1 MIQRPFDN
9 DPDRFAREKEG
20 YYFDRKSARLDE
32 KEVARHL
39 SAFAN
44 ASGGKLVIGV
54 EDDGSITGF
63 SRDRARPI
71 EAFES
76 AAITSC
82 EPSPHVQP
90 YRVPVENVAGES
102 DVVLALDVR
111 ASTDHVVKRRSDG
124 AVFLRQN
131 DQSVRLDHD
140 QIVALEYDK
149 NQRNFEEELV
159 TRSSLADVDEE
170 VMTRYKARLGTDSS
184 TEQILRS
191 RGFLEDGHLTKAGV
205 ILFAE
210 RPTKFLPGA
219 RVRFLRYEGMK
230 PQTGARMNLV
240 KDQTFE
246 GPLPRLIEE
255 VRSAVSAQLREF
267 QFLDRNGL
275 FTVVPE
281 YPEFAWFEGLI
292 NAVTHRNYALSGD
305 HIRISMYDDRLE
317 IQSPGKLPN
326 IVTLENMRH
335 TRYSRN
341 PGIARTLAEFGWAK
355 ELNEGVQRI
364 YDEMQQ
370 FFLEEPK
377 FSEPNDMSV
386 LLTLE
391 NNIVARELRRYD
403 AIEGFVDE
411 EALAELNDYEILAMR
426 CVFSRGRISTKEL
439 VAFTGKGS
447 TLASKTLKGLVS
459 KGLLVWHGSSQND
472 PSQFYTLAK

>member
-1 MIQRPFDN
+1 MIQQPFDN
-9 DPDRFAREKEG
+9 DPRSFSQEKKG
-20 YYFDRKSARLDE
+20 YFFERKSARLEE
-32 KEVARHL
+32 KEIARHL

-63 SRDRARPI
+63 ARDRARPI
-71 EAFES
+71 EAFEG

-82 EPSPHVQP
+82 EPSPQVMSC
-90 YRVPVENVAGES
+90 RVPVENTDGEA
-102 DVVLALDVR
+102 DTVLALDVR
-111 ASTDHVVKRRSDG
+111 ASTDHVIKRRSDS

-131 DQSVRLDHD
+131 DKSVKLDYD

-159 TRSSLADVDEE
+159 SRSSLADVDEE
-170 VMTRYKARLGTDSS
+170 VMTLYKEKLGTDAT

-191 RGFLEDGHLTKAGV
+191 RGFLEEGHLTKAGV

-210 RPTKFLPGA
+210 RPTRFLPGA

-230 PQTGARMNLV
+230 RETGSRLNLV

-255 VRSAVSAQLREF
+255 VRNAVSAQLREF
-267 QFLDRNGL
+267 QFLDENGL
-275 FTVVPE
+275 FTTVPE
-281 YPEFAWFEGLI
+281 YPEFAWFEGII
-292 NAVTHRNYALSGD
+292 NAITHRNYALSGD

-341 PGIARTLAEFGWAK
+341 PGIARTLAEFGWVK

-370 FFLEEPK
+370 FFLGEPK

-391 NNIVARELRRYD
+391 NNIVARSQRQRETVRESL
-403 AIEGFVDE
+403 DE
-411 EALAELNDYEILAMR
+411 EVLAGLTEYELLAMR
-426 CVFSRGRISTKEL
+426 YVLSHGRVSTREL
-439 VAFTGKGS
+439 VAFSGRGNS
-447 TLASKTLKGLVS
+447 LVAKTLKSLTA

-472 PSQFYTLAK
+472 PSQFYSLE

>member
-1 MIQRPFDN
+1 MVQSPIQNAPEL
-9 DPDRFAREKEG
+9 FACEPEG

-63 SRDRARPI
+63 TRDRARPI
-71 EAFES
+71 EAFEA
-76 AAITSC
+76 AAITGC
-82 EPSPHVQP
+82 EPSPQVISE
-90 YRVPVENVAGES
+90 RVAVSNAEGKP
-102 DVVLALDVR
+102 DVVLALDVK
-111 ASTDHVVKRRSDG
+111 ASTDHVIKRRSDG
-124 AVFLRQN
+124 AVFLRQS
-131 DQSVRLDHD
+131 DRSVKLDHD

-149 NQRNFEEELV
+149 NQRSFEEELV
-159 TRSSLADVDEE
+159 LRSSLADVDSEI
-170 VMTRYKARLGTDSS
+170 MLRYKERLGTDAPA
-184 TEQILRS
+184 EQILRS
-191 RGFLEDGHLTKAGV
+191 RGFLEEGHLTKAGV

-210 RPTKFLPGA
+210 CPTRFLPGA
-219 RVRFLRYEGMK
+219 RVRFLRYDGVKRE
-230 PQTGARMNLV
+230 TGTRLNLV

-246 GPLPRLIEE
+246 GPLPRVIEE
-255 VRSAVSAQLREF
+255 VHNAVSAQLREF
-267 QFLDRNGL
+267 QFLDERGI
-275 FTVVPE
+275 FVAVPE
-281 YPEFAWFEGLI
+281 YPEFAWLEGLV

-341 PGIARTLAEFGWAK
+341 PGIARTLAEFGWVK

-370 FFLEEPK
+370 FFLGEPK

-391 NNIVARELRRYD
+391 NNIVARMQRQQD
-403 AIEGFVDE
+403 TMHGDIDEG
-411 EALAELNDYEILAMR
+411 ILAGLNEYELFAMR
-426 CVFSRGRISTKEL
+426 YVYAHGKISTKVF
-439 VAFTGKGS
+439 VASSGKGS
-447 TLASKTLKGLVS
+447 TLASKTLKGLAA
-459 KGLLVWHGSSQND
+459 KGLLAWHGSSQND
-472 PSQFYTLAK
+472 PSQFYALPR